1 MATVRLRW
9 EPKPAFGKLL
19 KRVKNKQALYHQL
32 HLLMI
37 NMVNEAHGLGGI
49 PKWKRS
55 LRAIE
60 EGSITG
66 RKSGDLQRGWR
77 PVSGK
82 ARIENRVSYAV
93 DFYYGHG
100 ARTVQ
105 VPASYRRL
113 RRGKGSRRRT
123 AGMTMVKAHTK
134 RERPQV
140 ARPIRWTKRYI
151 KKAERKILEHVLK

>member
-19 KRVKNKQALYHQL
+19 RRVKNKQPLYREL
-32 HLLMI
+32 CTLMI
-37 NMVNEAHGLGGI
+37 AMVNETHRHAGI
-49 PKWKRS
+49 PKWPVSKRA
-55 LRAIE
+55 RK
-60 EGSITG
+60 EGGRTGYKTG
-66 RKSGDLQRGWR
+66 RLQRGWR
-77 PVSGK
+77 PVAGK
-82 ARIENRVSYAV
+82 ARIENRVAYAT

-100 ARTVQ
+100 YRTVQ
-105 VPASYRRL
+105 VPASYRRV
-113 RRGKGSRRRT
+113 RRGSASRRRT

-151 KKAERKILEHVLK
+151 GKAERKILEHVLK